1 MAQSRSL
8 ITGAA
13 GFIGMHLARHLLA
26 RGDEVHVLVRPETAS
41 DRLQPIA
48 GEVTVHRVA
57 LKDADALERC
67 LQLAA
72 PGQVYHLAS
81 ETRKTVKP
89 GFAAARQTILDY
101 QVELI
106 TMLEAL
112 AGMQQPP
119 KSLVRAG
126 TIAEY
131 GEAPTPS
138 HEDQREAPTTPYG
151 AAFTAGTHYIQMLAA
166 VLPFPVVTARLALV
180 YGAGQSEAFLIPA
193 MIRACLQGRKTV
205 VRRPRDRRD
214 LLYIGDA
221 IEALVRCAEAPPPG
235 CSVINI
241 GTSIAPTMREVA
253 GMVISATA
261 ADPALVEFTE
271 SDPDQA
277 ASELRVTTDRAR
289 ELLGWSSTTP
299 LDAGIA
305 RIVEAMRRSSPV
317 LA

>member
-26 RGDEVHVLVRPETAS
+26 RGDEVHVLVRPKTSPA
-41 DRLQPIA
+41 RLEAIA
-48 GEVTVHRVA
+48 DDVTVHRLTLA
-57 LKDADALERC
+57 DADALAQC
-67 LQLAA
+67 LKKAV
-72 PGQVYHLAS
+72 PDQVFHLAS

-106 TMLEAL
+106 TLLEAL
-112 AGMQQPP
+112 AGMQEPP
-119 KSLVRAG
+119 RSLVRAG

-151 AAFTAGTHYIQMLAA
+151 AAFTAGTHYIQMLAP
-166 VLPFPVVTARLALV
+166 VLPYPVVTPRLALV
-180 YGAGQSEAFLIPA
+180 YGAGQSEAFLVPS
-193 MIRACLQGRKTV
+193 MIRACMEGRKTV
-205 VRRPRDRRD
+205 VSRPRDRRD
-214 LLYIGDA
+214 LLYIDDA

-235 CSVINI
+235 CSVVNI
-241 GTSIAPTMREVA
+241 GSGNAPTMREVA
-253 GMVISATA
+253 GIVVSATDA
-261 ADPALVEFTE
+261 NPALVEFE
-271 SDPDQA
+271 DSDPDQA
-277 ASELRVTTDRAR
+277 ISELRVTTDRAR
-289 ELLGWSSTTP
+289 ELFGWSSTTT

-305 RIVEAMRRSSPV
+305 RTVEAMRRSSPV

>member
-1 MAQSRSL
+1 M
-8 ITGAA
+8 
-13 GFIGMHLARHLLA
+13 
-26 RGDEVHVLVRPETAS
+26 LVRPETAS
-41 DRLQPIA
+41 NRLQPIA

-106 TMLEAL
+106 ILLEAL

-119 KSLVRAG
+119 RSVVRAG

-151 AAFTAGTHYIQMLAA
+151 AAFTAGTHYIQMLAGI
-166 VLPFPVVTARLALV
+166 LPFPVVTPRLALV
-180 YGAGQSEAFLIPA
+180 YGAGQSDAFLIPA
-193 MIRACLQGRKTV
+193 MIRACLEGRKTV
-205 VRRPRDRRD
+205 IRRPRDRRD
-214 LLYIGDA
+214 LLYIDDA
-221 IEALVRCAEAPPPG
+221 IEALVRCGDAPPPG

-241 GTSIAPTMREVA
+241 GTGIAPTMREAA
-253 GMVISATA
+253 GIVISATD
-261 ADPALVEFTE
+261 ADPALVEFDE
-271 SDPDQA
+271 SDPNQA
-277 ASELRVTTDRAR
+277 VSELRVTTDRAR
-289 ELLGWSSTTP
+289 ELIGWSSTTP

-305 RIVEAMRRSSPV
+305 RTVEAMRRSSPV

>member
-1 MAQSRSL
+1 M
-8 ITGAA
+8 
-13 GFIGMHLARHLLA
+13 
-26 RGDEVHVLVRPETAS
+26 LVRPETAS

-57 LKDADALERC
+57 LKDADALERW

-72 PGQVYHLAS
+72 PDQVYHLAS
-81 ETRKTVKP
+81 ETRKTVTP
-89 GFAAARQTILDY
+89 SFAAARQTILDY

-106 TMLEAL
+106 TLLEAL

-131 GEAPTPS
+131 GEAPTPG

-151 AAFTAGTHYIQMLAA
+151 AAFTAGTHYIQMLSA
-166 VLPFPVVTARLALV
+166 VLPYPVVTARLALV
-180 YGAGQSEAFLIPA
+180 YGAGQSDAFLIPA
-193 MIRACLQGRKTV
+193 MIRACLEGRKTV
-205 VRRPRDRRD
+205 IRRPRDRRD
-214 LLYIGDA
+214 LLYIDDA
-221 IEALVRCAEAPPPG
+221 IEALVRCGDAPPPG

-241 GTSIAPTMREVA
+241 GTGIAPTMREAA
-253 GMVISATA
+253 GIVISATD
-261 ADPALVEFTE
+261 ADPALVEFDE
-271 SDPDQA
+271 SDPYQPV
-277 ASELRVTTDRAR
+277 SELWVTTDRAR
-289 ELLGWSSTTP
+289 ELIGWSSTTP

-305 RIVEAMRRSSPV
+305 RTVEAMRRSSPV